1 MKWKRTA
8 LAVCLVSVSLPS
20 TSIKEKTMLRKFC
33 FLAIAL
39 LFFFSFPL
47 LSKATDDPVL
57 KTINEAVTHYK
68 NGKFSSAV
76 TSLEYASQMIRQ
88 KKGEALGKLLPEPLS
103 GWTAKQADN
112 KAMGSAMFGGAIT
125 AERQYVKGNSAITV
139 RFSTDSPMMQSMLMM
154 FSNPIF
160 VSSAGKLELIK
171 GKKAIVDYKDAA
183 GTVNIVIDNKVLI
196 TVEGNNVKR
205 EDLIAYAAKIDMDR
219 LAKLP

>member
-1 MKWKRTA
+1 
-8 LAVCLVSVSLPS
+8 
-20 TSIKEKTMLRKFC
+20 MLRKFC

-39 LFFFSFPL
+39 LLFFSFPL

-57 KTINEAVTHYK
+57 KTINEAVIHYK
-68 NGKFSSAV
+68 NGKLSSAV

-125 AERQYVKGNSAITV
+125 AERQYIKDNSSITV
-139 RFSTDSPMMQSMLMM
+139 RFSTDSPMMQSMMMM

-160 VSSAGKLELIK
+160 SSSAGKLELIK
-171 GKKAIVDYKDAA
+171 GQKAIVDYKDTT

-205 EDLIAYAAKIDMDR
+205 EDLMAYAAKIDMDK